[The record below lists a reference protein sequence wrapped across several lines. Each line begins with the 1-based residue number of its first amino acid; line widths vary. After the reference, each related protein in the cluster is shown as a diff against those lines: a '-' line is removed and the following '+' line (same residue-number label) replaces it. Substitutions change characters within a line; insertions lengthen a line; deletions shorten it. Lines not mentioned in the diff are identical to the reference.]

1 MTRTIR
7 YGIIGCGSMG
17 REHIEN
23 IKMLEGAELTA
34 IADAD
39 SASRTAAAAAAVPL
53 AIQPRVFENYS
64 GLLAADLCNA
74 LVFATPNYTHIDVW
88 RVALQTDAHMLIEKP
103 LCTRVDDCLELVQRA
118 KGRKPMVWVAQE
130 YRYMP
135 PVAELLR
142 MTHAGAVGRVHQV
155 AIREHRE
162 PF

>member
-23 IKMLEGAELTA
+23 IKMLDGTAVTA
-34 IADAD
+34 IADPE
-39 SASRTAAAAAAVPL
+39 SASRAAAAALLPG
-53 AIQPRVFENYS
+53 QPRVFENYAE
-64 GLLAADLCNA
+64 LLAADLCDA
-74 LVFATPNYTHIDVW
+74 LVVSTPNFSHIDVL
-88 RVALQTDAHMLIEKP
+88 RLALQTDAHLLIEKP
-103 LCTRVDDCLELVQRA
+103 LCTCVDDCLEMVERA
-118 KGRKPMVWVAQE
+118 RGCKPIVWVAQE